1 MWIHTKRILKFRMKV
16 FICYDWQKKCIIL
29 LKLKTHTFPQKN
41 NSVLHPRYVKGY
53 CCESDTPFYKWHFIW
68 NYVYNSFKRGL
79 DENLLW
85 FRCSGDWWG
94 LPPSSVKNT
103 APAILFE
110 IKSKLFLKTNIS
122 NREFLLTKIFNL
134 ERETL

>member
-1 MWIHTKRILKFRMKV
+1 MSKGTVANLTRHSTNDILFEITSTIPLRGAWMK
-16 FICYDWQKKCIIL
+16 
-29 LKLKTHTFPQKN
+29 T
-41 NSVLHPRYVKGY
+41 Y
-53 CCESDTPFYKWHFIW
+53 CGSDAVVTGEA
-68 NYVYNSFKRGL
+68 S
-79 DENLLW
+79 
-85 FRCSGDWWG
+85 
-94 LPPSSVKNT
+94 PPSSVKNT